1 MGPGDER
8 SRLPSPQEVF
18 MSSIKEALAAR
29 VPGLREEIAGIVKEH
44 GDKVISEV
52 TVKQAY
58 GGMRGVKGLVCDTS
72 LVDPYKG
79 LIIRG
84 IPIDELADRSA
95 EEIFFLLTVGEL
107 PDAKQLA
114 HLKQSLFA
122 RSEVPEY
129 VWNVLRDMP
138 HTAHPMDMLVTA
150 IAILEDQSVFR
161 RRYDE
166 GMTRSEYWEAAL
178 EDSLNLLAKL
188 PGLAAGVYRIRY
200 DKGDLIL
207 PDPKLDWSQNFA
219 HMLGNDD
226 DDFADLV
233 RLYMVL
239 HSDHEGGNVSA
250 FTAHVVASALSDP
263 YYAVSAGLSG
273 LAGPLHGLANQE
285 CLKFVLGVISRYGG
299 PPTLEQMEEYTW
311 ETLKSGRVI
320 PGYGH
325 AVLRATDPRF
335 TAFHAF
341 GKKHFPDDPTFRT
354 VDVGFQVIPKVLQEH
369 GKAANPWPNVDAGSG
384 ALLYHYGLTEMRYYT
399 VMFSVSR
406 AMGMCSQ
413 LITSRAVMEPITRPK
428 SVSTAWIKEQVGQV
442 AKT

>member
-1 MGPGDER
+1 
-8 SRLPSPQEVF
+8 
-18 MSSIKEALAAR
+18 MSTIKEALAAR
-29 VPGLREEIAGIVKEH
+29 IPGLRQEIADIVKEH
-44 GDKVISEV
+44 GSTVISEV

-72 LVDPYKG
+72 LVDPYTG

-84 IPIDELADRSA
+84 TPLAELADRTA
-95 EEIFFLLTVGEL
+95 EEIFFLLVIGRL
-107 PDAKQLA
+107 PDLDELA
-114 HLKQSLFA
+114 HLRQSLFA

-166 GMTRSEYWEAAL
+166 GMVRADYWDATL

-188 PGLAAGVYRIRY
+188 PALAAGVYRIRY
-200 DKGDLIL
+200 NKGELIL
-207 PDPKLDWSQNFA
+207 PNPKLDWSENFA
-219 HMLGNDD
+219 HMLGIDD
-226 DDFADLV
+226 AEFADLI
-233 RLYMVL
+233 RLYMVM

-250 FTAHVVASALSDP
+250 FTAHVVGSALSDP

-285 CLKFVLGVISRYGG
+285 CLKFVLGVIARYGG
-299 PPTLEQMEEYTW
+299 PPTAQQMEDFTW

-341 GKKHFPDDPTFRT
+341 GKEHFPDDPAFKT
-354 VDVGFQVIPKVLQEH
+354 VDVAFQVIPKVLQEH

-413 LITSRAVMEPITRPK
+413 LINSRAVMEPITRPK
-428 SVSTAWIKEQVGQV
+428 SVSTAWIKEQVGET

>member
-1 MGPGDER
+1 
-8 SRLPSPQEVF
+8 
-18 MSSIKEALAAR
+18 MSTIKEALAR
-29 VPGLREEIAGIVKEH
+29 RIPTLREEIADLVKRH
-44 GDKVISEV
+44 GDEVISQV

-72 LVDPYKG
+72 LVDPHDG

-84 IPIDELADRSA
+84 IPVSELTERTA
-95 EEIFFLLTVGEL
+95 EDIFFLLVTGEL
-107 PDAKQLA
+107 PDDEQLA
-114 HLKQSLFA
+114 TLRQNLFA
-122 RSEVPEY
+122 RSEVPGY
-129 VWNVLRDMP
+129 VWDVLRAMP
-138 HTAHPMDMLVTA
+138 ETAHPMDMLVTA
-150 IAILEDQSVFR
+150 IAILEDQSIFR
-161 RRYDE
+161 KRYDE
-166 GMTRSEYWEAAL
+166 GMTRDEYWEAAL

-200 DKGDLIL
+200 GKGDLVL
-207 PDPKLDWSQNFA
+207 PDPGLDWSENHA
-219 HMLGNDD
+219 HMLGIDD
-226 DDFADLV
+226 PEFYDLM

-285 CLKFVLGVISRYGG
+285 CLKFVLAAMDRHGG
-299 PPTLEQMEEYTW
+299 APTPEQMREFTW
-311 ETLKSGRVI
+311 DTLNGGRVV

-341 GKKHFPDDPTFRT
+341 GKKHFPDDPVFAT
-354 VDVGFQVIPKVLQEH
+354 VDVGFEVIPDVLMEH

-384 ALLYHYGLTEMRYYT
+384 ALLYHFGITEMRYYT
-399 VMFSVSR
+399 VLFSVSR
-406 AMGMCSQ
+406 AMGICAQ
-413 LITSRAVMEPITRPK
+413 LVISRAMMEPITRPK
-428 SVSTAWIKEQVGQV
+428 SVSTAWLKAQVGMTEPVQ
-442 AKT
+442 T

>member
-1 MGPGDER
+1 
-8 SRLPSPQEVF
+8 
-18 MSSIKEALAAR
+18 MSTIKQALANR
-29 VPGLREEIAGIVKEH
+29 IPERRREIADLVKNF
-44 GDKVISEV
+44 GDHVISNV

-84 IPIDELADRSA
+84 IPIDELAEKSA
-95 EEIFFLLTVGEL
+95 EEIFFLLVVGEL
-107 PDAKQLA
+107 PNEEELA
-114 HLKQSLFA
+114 TLKQNLFA

-129 VWNVLRDMP
+129 VWKVMRDLP
-138 HTAHPMDMLVTA
+138 ETAHPMDMLVTA

-161 RRYDE
+161 KRYDQ
-166 GMTRSEYWEAAL
+166 GMKKDEYWDAAL

-188 PGLAAGVYRIRY
+188 PSLAAGIYRIRY
-200 DKGDLIL
+200 NKGDLIL
-207 PDPKLDWSQNFA
+207 PDPKLDWSENYG
-219 HMLGNDD
+219 HMLGIDTP
-226 DDFADLV
+226 DFLDLM

-285 CLKFVLGVISRYGG
+285 CLKFVLGVMDRFNGA
-299 PPTLEQMEEYTW
+299 PTTDEMKDYTW
-311 ETLKSGRVI
+311 EVLNSGRVV

-335 TAFHAF
+335 KAFHAF
-341 GKKHFPDDPTFRT
+341 GKKHFPEDPVFKT
-354 VDVGFQVIPKVLQEH
+354 VDVGFQVIPEVLQEH

-384 ALLYHYGLTEMRYYT
+384 ALLYHYGIKEMSYYT
-399 VMFSVSR
+399 VLFSVSR
-406 AMGMCSQ
+406 AMGICAQ
-413 LITSRAVMEPITRPK
+413 LITSRAMLEPITRPK
-428 SVSTAWIKEQVGQV
+428 SVSTAWMKAEVGMKEAV
-442 AKT
+442 TT